1 MRKNVLLSLAAL
13 LAIALPAILWAQTKN
28 KPVRRAQPPKFDKTD
43 GPFYADAFKE
53 GLVGARPAN
62 LGQPVVAAA
71 AGGTTGSAPAA
82 GSGAGGI
89 AGSGWGAIISPT
101 TLEDEIKSL
110 KLKVDGDVTTPSDY
124 AGKGYKVARRD
135 FSMLA
140 MLFGIVGEYD
150 GDVRWKKEAP
160 AARDVLART
169 AANSKV
175 GTSQVFAE
183 AKLRKQELQDLLSG
197 ANPYSGK
204 TAEAKAA
211 WGNVC
216 DRAPLMQ
223 HIETLYEPKLKP
235 MLADKGQFNANIA
248 TIQHDAEII
257 AAVGEVLS
265 KTGMADA
272 DSDEYKAFCA
282 SMRKACQDIVDACK
296 TKNYD
301 QAAAASSTIG
311 KACRE
316 CHENYRS

>member
-1 MRKNVLLSLAAL
+1 MRRRTLLTLAL
-13 LAIALPAILWAQTKN
+13 LCAIITPAILWAQTKN
-28 KPVRRAQPPKFDKTD
+28 KTVRRAQPPKFNKTD

-71 AGGTTGSAPAA
+71 GAATGSAPAA
-82 GSGAGGI
+82 GSGTGGV
-89 AGSGWGAIISPT
+89 AGSGWKAIISAAS
-101 TLEDEIKSL
+101 LEDEIKSL
-110 KLKVDGDVTTPSDY
+110 KLKVDGDVSTPSDY

-160 AARDVLART
+160 AARDVIART

-197 ANPYSGK
+197 SNPYTGK

-223 HIETLYEPKLKP
+223 HIETIYEPKLKP
-235 MLADKGQFNANIA
+235 MLADKGQFTANIA

-257 AAVGEVLS
+257 GAVSEVLS
-265 KTGMADA
+265 KNGMADA

-282 SMRKACQDIVDACK
+282 SMRKACQEIADACK
-296 TKNYD
+296 TKNYE